1 MSACLKSMWFVAY
14 LVPIC
19 TMGGM
24 QRSRAVFNA
33 VDLGWNEEV
42 FGGLGLFSE
51 LLGVRSR
58 LLGR

>member
-1 MSACLKSMWFVAY
+1 MWFLSY
-14 LVPIC
+14 FMPMC
-19 TMGGM
+19 TVGGM
-24 QRSRAVFNA
+24 RRSRAVFST

-51 LLGVRSR
+51 LLGARSR